1 MTPAEFAGD
10 RKFGRSILHGPEQA
24 LIAWAIPR
32 LPAWLQ
38 GYHLTLTSFLWSA
51 LTALFGWLARGD
63 IRWLWGVILM
73 IIGQYFTDSFD
84 GSLGKARSAGHIKWG
99 FYMDH
104 FLDYVFL
111 CSLVLAGYFIAPAG
125 LGAWFL
131 VLLMLAAGFMV
142 NSFLMFA
149 ATNRF
154 VIAVYGIGPTEGR
167 IGLVAMIAVIIATG
181 TDHFRVSV
189 PLACLVGLV
198 GLAVVVKRSS
208 DEVWELDRAKKAEG
222 ADRA

>member
-10 RKFGRSILHGPEQA
+10 RKYGRSILHAPEQA
-24 LIAWAIPR
+24 LIAWVIPR
-32 LPAWLQ
+32 LPRWLQ
-38 GYHLTLTSFLWSA
+38 GYHLTLMSFVWSA
-51 LTALFGWLARGD
+51 LAALFGYLARGD
-63 IRWLWGVILM
+63 LRWIWGVSLM
-73 IIGQYFTDSFD
+73 IVGQYFTDSFD
-84 GSLGKARSAGHIKWG
+84 GSLGRARGAGHIKWG

-111 CSLVLAGYFIAPAG
+111 CSLVLAGYFIAPPG

-131 VLLMLAAGFMV
+131 VLLMLPSAFMV

-154 VIAVYGIGPTEGR
+154 VIAVHGIGPTEFR
-167 IGLVAMIAVIIATG
+167 IGLIGLNTVIIATG
-181 TDHFRVSV
+181 TEHFRVSV
-189 PLACLVGLV
+189 PLLCAVCLA
-198 GLAVVVKRSS
+198 GLAVVVKQSS
-208 DEVWELDRAKKAEG
+208 DEGWELDRAKKAEE